1 MEPGLTHAWGRAV
14 FRFCR
19 IGLYSVRVND
29 LTQDELL
36 YALEKAIP
44 EIMEEHQAAATP
56 WNPHDW
62 VPWADGRNFAFLG
75 GEDFDPNAQAPLPA
89 DVASGLLALLLTKDN
104 MPSYHRLMAQKA
116 SIFGA
121 WQEVIGSWTAED
133 NRHSIALRD
142 YLVVSR
148 LVDPEV
154 AETFRLHHV
163 TKGKLQTPQSLTDY
177 QILDVLALLAVHEL
191 QCVSYEE
198 KLIAHSDSPILAGI
212 VEKILHDDRVQAKTF
227 TSFLNA
233 GIDANVTEL
242 LKSVDKA
249 VAELELIGSDIDDF
263 GDLDAIAKF
272 NADATTIVAAAIVA
286 DLKLQ
291 TLDGL
296 DEASEAARQRIL
308 AAAGL

>member
-1 MEPGLTHAWGRAV
+1 M
-14 FRFCR
+14 
-19 IGLYSVRVND
+19 ND

-44 EIMEEHQAAATP
+44 EIMEEHHAAAEA

-62 VPWADGRNFAFLG
+62 VPWDDGRNFAFLG
-75 GEDFDPNAQAPLPA
+75 GVDFDPDQPAPLPA
-89 DVASGLLALLLTKDN
+89 DAAAAVLALLLTKDN

-121 WQEVIGSWTAED
+121 WQQVIGSWTAED

-154 AETFRLHHV
+154 AENLRLHHI
-163 TKGKLQTPQSLTDY
+163 TKGKLQSPVSLTDY
-177 QILDVLALLAVHEL
+177 QILDVMALLAVHEL
-191 QCVSYEE
+191 QCVAFEE
-198 KLIAHSDSPILAGI
+198 KLLADSDNEVLTAI
-212 VEKILHDDRVQAKTF
+212 VSRILHDDRVQAKTF
-227 TSFLNA
+227 TNFLNA
-233 GIDANVTEL
+233 GVDANISELVTA
-242 LKSVDKA
+242 VDKA
-249 VAELELIGSDIDDF
+249 ISEMELIGADVDNF
-263 GDLDAIAKF
+263 GDLDLIAKY
-272 NADATTIVAAAIVA
+272 NADASAYVASTLVA

-291 TLDGL
+291 SLGGL
-296 DEASEAARQRIL
+296 NDKDEAARQRIL

>member
-1 MEPGLTHAWGRAV
+1 M
-14 FRFCR
+14 
-19 IGLYSVRVND
+19 ND

-44 EIMEEHQAAATP
+44 EIMEEHHAAAEA

-62 VPWADGRNFAFLG
+62 VPWDDGRNFAFLG
-75 GEDFDPNAQAPLPA
+75 GVDFDPDQPAPLPA
-89 DVASGLLALLLTKDN
+89 DAAAAVLALLLTKDN

-121 WQEVIGSWTAED
+121 WQQVIGSWTAED

-154 AETFRLHHV
+154 AENLRLHHI
-163 TKGKLQTPQSLTDY
+163 TKGKLQSPVSLTDY
-177 QILDVLALLAVHEL
+177 QILDVMALLAVHEL
-191 QCVSYEE
+191 QCVAFEE
-198 KLIAHSDSPILAGI
+198 KLLADSDNEVLTAI
-212 VEKILHDDRVQAKTF
+212 VSRILHDDRVQAKTF
-227 TSFLNA
+227 TNFLNA
-233 GIDANVTEL
+233 GVDANISELVTA
-242 LKSVDKA
+242 VDKA
-249 VAELELIGSDIDDF
+249 VSEMELIGADVDNF
-263 GDLDAIAKF
+263 GDLDLSAKY
-272 NADATTIVAAAIVA
+272 NADASAYVASTLVA

-291 TLDGL
+291 SLGGL
-296 DEASEAARQRIL
+296 NDKDEAARQRIL

>member
-1 MEPGLTHAWGRAV
+1 M
-14 FRFCR
+14 
-19 IGLYSVRVND
+19 ND

-44 EIMEEHQAAATP
+44 EIMEEHHAAAEA

-62 VPWADGRNFAFLG
+62 VPWDDGRNFAFLG
-75 GEDFDPNAQAPLPA
+75 GVDFDPDQPAPLPA
-89 DVASGLLALLLTKDN
+89 DAAAAVLALLLTKDN

-121 WQEVIGSWTAED
+121 WQQVIGSWTAED

-154 AETFRLHHV
+154 AENLRLHHV
-163 TKGKLQTPQSLTDY
+163 TKGKLQSPVSLTDY
-177 QILDVLALLAVHEL
+177 QILDVMALLAVHEL
-191 QCVSYEE
+191 QCVAFEE
-198 KLIAHSDSPILAGI
+198 KLLADSDNEVLTAI
-212 VEKILHDDRVQAKTF
+212 VSRILHDDRVQAKTF
-227 TSFLNA
+227 TNFLNA
-233 GIDANVTEL
+233 GVDANISELVTA
-242 LKSVDKA
+242 VDKA
-249 VAELELIGSDIDDF
+249 ISEMELIGADVDNF
-263 GDLDAIAKF
+263 GDLDLIAKY
-272 NADATTIVAAAIVA
+272 NADASTYVASTLVA

-291 TLDGL
+291 SLGGL
-296 DEASEAARQRIL
+296 SDKDEAARLRIL

>member
-1 MEPGLTHAWGRAV
+1 M
-14 FRFCR
+14 
-19 IGLYSVRVND
+19 ND

-44 EIMEEHQAAATP
+44 EIMEEHHAAAEA

-62 VPWADGRNFAFLG
+62 VPWDDGRNFAFLG
-75 GEDFDPNAQAPLPA
+75 GVDFDPDQPAPLPA
-89 DVASGLLALLLTKDN
+89 DAAAAVLALLLTKDN

-121 WQEVIGSWTAED
+121 WQQVIGSWTAED

-154 AETFRLHHV
+154 AENLRLHHI
-163 TKGKLQTPQSLTDY
+163 TKGKLQSPVSLTDY
-177 QILDVLALLAVHEL
+177 QILDVMALLAVHEL
-191 QCVSYEE
+191 QCVAFEE
-198 KLIAHSDSPILAGI
+198 KLLADSDNEVLTAI
-212 VEKILHDDRVQAKTF
+212 VSRILHDDRVQAKTF
-227 TSFLNA
+227 TNFLNA
-233 GIDANVTEL
+233 GVDANISELVTA
-242 LKSVDKA
+242 VDKA
-249 VAELELIGSDIDDF
+249 ISEMELIGADVDNF
-263 GDLDAIAKF
+263 GDLDLIAKY
-272 NADATTIVAAAIVA
+272 NADASTYVASTLVA

-291 TLDGL
+291 SLGGL
-296 DEASEAARQRIL
+296 RDKDEAARLRIL

>member
-1 MEPGLTHAWGRAV
+1 M
-14 FRFCR
+14 
-19 IGLYSVRVND
+19 ND

-44 EIMEEHQAAATP
+44 EIMEEHHAAAEA

-62 VPWADGRNFAFLG
+62 VPWDDGRNFAFLG
-75 GEDFDPNAQAPLPA
+75 GVDFDPDQPAPLPA
-89 DVASGLLALLLTKDN
+89 DAAAAVLALLLTKDN

-121 WQEVIGSWTAED
+121 WQQVIGSWTAED

-154 AETFRLHHV
+154 AENLRLHHI
-163 TKGKLQTPQSLTDY
+163 TKGKLQSPVSLTDY
-177 QILDVLALLAVHEL
+177 QILDVMALLAVHEL
-191 QCVSYEE
+191 QCVAFEE
-198 KLIAHSDSPILAGI
+198 KLLADSDNEVLTAI
-212 VEKILHDDRVQAKTF
+212 VSRILHDDRVQAKTF
-227 TSFLNA
+227 TNFLNA
-233 GIDANVTEL
+233 GVDANISELVTA
-242 LKSVDKA
+242 VDKA
-249 VAELELIGSDIDDF
+249 ISELELIGADVDNF
-263 GDLDAIAKF
+263 GDLDLIAKY
-272 NADATTIVAAAIVA
+272 NEGASTYVASTLVA

-291 TLDGL
+291 SLDGL
-296 DEASEAARQRIL
+296 SDKDEAARQRIL

>member
-1 MEPGLTHAWGRAV
+1 M
-14 FRFCR
+14 
-19 IGLYSVRVND
+19 ND

-44 EIMEEHQAAATP
+44 EIMEEHHAAAEA

-62 VPWADGRNFAFLG
+62 VPWDDGRNFAFLG
-75 GEDFDPNAQAPLPA
+75 GVDFDPDQPAPLPA
-89 DVASGLLALLLTKDN
+89 DAAAAVLALLLTKDN

-121 WQEVIGSWTAED
+121 WQQVIGSWTAED

-154 AETFRLHHV
+154 AENLRLHHI
-163 TKGKLQTPQSLTDY
+163 TKGKLQSPVSLTDY
-177 QILDVLALLAVHEL
+177 QILDVMALLAVHEL
-191 QCVSYEE
+191 QCVAFEE
-198 KLIAHSDSPILAGI
+198 KLLADSDNEVLTAI
-212 VEKILHDDRVQAKTF
+212 VSRILHDDRVQAKTF
-227 TSFLNA
+227 TNFLNA
-233 GIDANVTEL
+233 GVDANISELVTA
-242 LKSVDKA
+242 VDKA
-249 VAELELIGSDIDDF
+249 ISEMELIGADVDNF
-263 GDLDAIAKF
+263 GDLDLIAKY
-272 NADATTIVAAAIVA
+272 NADASTYVASTLVA

-291 TLDGL
+291 SLGGL
-296 DEASEAARQRIL
+296 SDKDEAARQRIL

>member
-1 MEPGLTHAWGRAV
+1 MD
-14 FRFCR
+14 
-19 IGLYSVRVND
+19 D

-44 EIMEEHQAAATP
+44 EIMEEHHAAAEA

-62 VPWADGRNFAFLG
+62 VPWDDGRNFAFLG
-75 GEDFDPNAQAPLPA
+75 GVDFDPDQPAPLPA
-89 DVASGLLALLLTKDN
+89 DAAAAVLALLLTKDN

-121 WQEVIGSWTAED
+121 WQQVIGSWTAED

-154 AETFRLHHV
+154 AENLRLHHI
-163 TKGKLQTPQSLTDY
+163 TKGKLQSPVSLTDY
-177 QILDVLALLAVHEL
+177 QILDVMALLAVHEL
-191 QCVSYEE
+191 QCVAFEE
-198 KLIAHSDSPILAGI
+198 KLLADSDNEVLTAI
-212 VEKILHDDRVQAKTF
+212 VSRILHDDRVQAKTF
-227 TSFLNA
+227 TNFLNA
-233 GIDANVTEL
+233 GVDANISELVTA
-242 LKSVDKA
+242 VDKA
-249 VAELELIGSDIDDF
+249 ISEMELIGADVDNF
-263 GDLDAIAKF
+263 GDLDLIAKY
-272 NADATTIVAAAIVA
+272 NADASTYVASTLVA

-291 TLDGL
+291 SLGGL
-296 DEASEAARQRIL
+296 SDKDEAARQRIL

>member
-1 MEPGLTHAWGRAV
+1 M
-14 FRFCR
+14 
-19 IGLYSVRVND
+19 ND

-44 EIMEEHQAAATP
+44 EIMEEHHAAAEA

-62 VPWADGRNFAFLG
+62 VPWDDGRNFAFLG
-75 GEDFDPNAQAPLPA
+75 GVDFDPDQPAPLPA
-89 DVASGLLALLLTKDN
+89 DAAAAVLALLLTKDN

-121 WQEVIGSWTAED
+121 WQQVIGSWTAED

-154 AETFRLHHV
+154 AENLRLHHI
-163 TKGKLQTPQSLTDY
+163 TKGKLQSPVSLTDY
-177 QILDVLALLAVHEL
+177 QILDVMALLAVHEL
-191 QCVSYEE
+191 QCVAFEE
-198 KLIAHSDSPILAGI
+198 KLLADSDNEVLTAI
-212 VEKILHDDRVQAKTF
+212 VSRILHDDRVQAKTF
-227 TSFLNA
+227 TNFLNA
-233 GIDANVTEL
+233 GVDANISELVTA
-242 LKSVDKA
+242 VDKA
-249 VAELELIGSDIDDF
+249 ISEMELIGADVDNF
-263 GDLDAIAKF
+263 GDLDLIAKY
-272 NADATTIVAAAIVA
+272 NADASTYVASTLVA

-291 TLDGL
+291 SLGGL
-296 DEASEAARQRIL
+296 NDKDEAARQRIL

>member
-1 MEPGLTHAWGRAV
+1 M
-14 FRFCR
+14 
-19 IGLYSVRVND
+19 ND

-44 EIMEEHQAAATP
+44 EIMEEHHAAAEA

-62 VPWADGRNFAFLG
+62 VPWDDGRNFAFLG
-75 GEDFDPNAQAPLPA
+75 GVDFDPDQPAPLPA
-89 DVASGLLALLLTKDN
+89 DAAAAVLALLLTKDN

-121 WQEVIGSWTAED
+121 WQQVIGSWTAED

-154 AETFRLHHV
+154 AENLRLHHI
-163 TKGKLQTPQSLTDY
+163 TKGKLQSPVSLTDY
-177 QILDVLALLAVHEL
+177 QILDVMALLAVHEL
-191 QCVSYEE
+191 QCVAFEE
-198 KLIAHSDSPILAGI
+198 KLLADSDNEVLTAI
-212 VEKILHDDRVQAKTF
+212 VSRILHDDRVQAKTF
-227 TSFLNA
+227 TNFLNA
-233 GIDANVTEL
+233 GVDANISELVTA
-242 LKSVDKA
+242 VDKA
-249 VAELELIGSDIDDF
+249 VSEMELIGADVDNF
-263 GDLDAIAKF
+263 GDLDLIAKY
-272 NADATTIVAAAIVA
+272 NADASTYVASTLVA

-291 TLDGL
+291 SLGGL
-296 DEASEAARQRIL
+296 SDKDEAARQRIL

>member
-1 MEPGLTHAWGRAV
+1 
-14 FRFCR
+14 
-19 IGLYSVRVND
+19 VND

-44 EIMEEHQAAATP
+44 EIMEEHHAAAET

-62 VPWADGRNFAFLG
+62 VPWDDGRNFAFLG
-75 GEDFDPNAQAPLPA
+75 GVDFDPDQPGPLPA
-89 DVASGLLALLLTKDN
+89 DAAAAVLALLLTKDN

-121 WQEVIGSWTAED
+121 WQQVIGSWTAED

-154 AETFRLHHV
+154 AESLRLHHI
-163 TKGKLQTPQSLTDY
+163 TKGKLQSPVSLTDY
-177 QILDVLALLAVHEL
+177 QILDVMALLAVHEL
-191 QCVSYEE
+191 QCVAFEE
-198 KLIAHSDSPILAGI
+198 KLLADSDNEVLTAI
-212 VEKILHDDRVQAKTF
+212 VSRILHDDRVQAKTF
-227 TSFLNA
+227 TNFLNA
-233 GIDANVTEL
+233 GVDANISELVTA
-242 LKSVDKA
+242 VDKA
-249 VAELELIGSDIDDF
+249 ISEMELIGADVDNF
-263 GDLDAIAKF
+263 GGLDLIAKYNEQASTF
-272 NADATTIVAAAIVA
+272 VASTLVA

-291 TLDGL
+291 SLGGL
-296 DEASEAARQRIL
+296 SDKDEAARQRIL

>member
-1 MEPGLTHAWGRAV
+1 M
-14 FRFCR
+14 
-19 IGLYSVRVND
+19 ND

-44 EIMEEHQAAATP
+44 EIMEEHHAAAEA

-62 VPWADGRNFAFLG
+62 VPWDDGRNFAFLG
-75 GEDFDPNAQAPLPA
+75 GVDFDPDQPAPLPA
-89 DVASGLLALLLTKDN
+89 DAAAAVLALLLTKDN

-121 WQEVIGSWTAED
+121 WQQVIGSWTAED

-154 AETFRLHHV
+154 AENLRLHHI
-163 TKGKLQTPQSLTDY
+163 TKGKLQSPVSLTDY
-177 QILDVLALLAVHEL
+177 QILDVMALLAVHEL
-191 QCVSYEE
+191 QCVAFEE
-198 KLIAHSDSPILAGI
+198 KLLADSDNEVLTAI
-212 VEKILHDDRVQAKTF
+212 VSRILHDDRVQAKTF
-227 TSFLNA
+227 TNFLNA
-233 GIDANVTEL
+233 GVDANISELVTA
-242 LKSVDKA
+242 VDKA
-249 VAELELIGSDIDDF
+249 ISEMELIGADVDSF
-263 GDLDAIAKF
+263 GDLDLIAKY
-272 NADATTIVAAAIVA
+272 NADASTYVASTLVA

-291 TLDGL
+291 SLGGL
-296 DEASEAARQRIL
+296 SEKDEAARLRIL

>member
-1 MEPGLTHAWGRAV
+1 M
-14 FRFCR
+14 
-19 IGLYSVRVND
+19 ND

-44 EIMEEHQAAATP
+44 EIMEEHHAAAET

-62 VPWADGRNFAFLG
+62 VPWDDGRNFAFLG
-75 GEDFDPNAQAPLPA
+75 GVDFDPDQPGPLPA
-89 DVASGLLALLLTKDN
+89 DAAAAVLALLLTKDN

-121 WQEVIGSWTAED
+121 WQQVIGSWTAED

-154 AETFRLHHV
+154 AESLRLHHI
-163 TKGKLQTPQSLTDY
+163 TKGKLQSPVSLTDY
-177 QILDVLALLAVHEL
+177 QILDVMALLAVHEL
-191 QCVSYEE
+191 QCVAFEE
-198 KLIAHSDSPILAGI
+198 KLLADSDNEVLTAIISR
-212 VEKILHDDRVQAKTF
+212 ILHDDRVQAKTF
-227 TSFLNA
+227 TNFLNA
-233 GIDANVTEL
+233 GVDANISELVTA
-242 LKSVDKA
+242 VDKA
-249 VAELELIGSDIDDF
+249 ISEMELIGADVDNF
-263 GDLDAIAKF
+263 GGVDLIAKYNEQASTF
-272 NADATTIVAAAIVA
+272 VASTLVA

-291 TLDGL
+291 SLGGL
-296 DEASEAARQRIL
+296 SDKDEAARQRIL

>member
-1 MEPGLTHAWGRAV
+1 M
-14 FRFCR
+14 
-19 IGLYSVRVND
+19 ND

-44 EIMEEHQAAATP
+44 EIMEEHHAAAEA

-62 VPWADGRNFAFLG
+62 VPWDDGRNFAFLG
-75 GEDFDPNAQAPLPA
+75 GVDFDPDQPAPLPA
-89 DVASGLLALLLTKDN
+89 DAAAAVLALLLTKDN

-121 WQEVIGSWTAED
+121 WQQVIGSWTAED

-154 AETFRLHHV
+154 AENLRLHHI
-163 TKGKLQTPQSLTDY
+163 TKGKLQSPVSLTDY
-177 QILDVLALLAVHEL
+177 QILDVMALLAVHEL
-191 QCVSYEE
+191 QCVAFEE
-198 KLIAHSDSPILAGI
+198 KLLADSDNEVLTAI
-212 VEKILHDDRVQAKTF
+212 VSRILHDDRVQAKTF
-227 TSFLNA
+227 TNFLNA
-233 GIDANVTEL
+233 GVDANISELVTA
-242 LKSVDKA
+242 VDKA
-249 VAELELIGSDIDDF
+249 ISEMELIGADVDNF
-263 GDLDAIAKF
+263 GDLDLIAKY
-272 NADATTIVAAAIVA
+272 NADASTYVASTLVA

-291 TLDGL
+291 SLGGL
-296 DEASEAARQRIL
+296 SDKDEAARLRIL

>member
-1 MEPGLTHAWGRAV
+1 M
-14 FRFCR
+14 
-19 IGLYSVRVND
+19 ND

-44 EIMEEHQAAATP
+44 EIMEEHHAAAEA

-62 VPWADGRNFAFLG
+62 VPWDDGRNFAFLG
-75 GEDFDPNAQAPLPA
+75 GVDFDPDQPAPLPA
-89 DVASGLLALLLTKDN
+89 DAAAAVLALLLTKDN

-121 WQEVIGSWTAED
+121 WQQVIGSWTAED

-154 AETFRLHHV
+154 AENLRLHHV
-163 TKGKLQTPQSLTDY
+163 TKGKLQSPVSLTDY
-177 QILDVLALLAVHEL
+177 QILDVMALLAVHEL
-191 QCVSYEE
+191 QCVAFEE
-198 KLIAHSDSPILAGI
+198 KLLADSDNEVLTAI
-212 VEKILHDDRVQAKTF
+212 VSRILHDDRVQAKTF
-227 TSFLNA
+227 TNFLNA
-233 GIDANVTEL
+233 GVDANISELVTA
-242 LKSVDKA
+242 VDKA
-249 VAELELIGSDIDDF
+249 ISEMELIGADVDNF
-263 GDLDAIAKF
+263 GDLDLIAKY
-272 NADATTIVAAAIVA
+272 NADASTHVASTLVA

-291 TLDGL
+291 SLGGL
-296 DEASEAARQRIL
+296 SDKDEAARLRIL

>member
-1 MEPGLTHAWGRAV
+1 M
-14 FRFCR
+14 
-19 IGLYSVRVND
+19 ND

-44 EIMEEHQAAATP
+44 EIMEEHHAAAET

-62 VPWADGRNFAFLG
+62 VPWDDGRNFAFLG
-75 GEDFDPNAQAPLPA
+75 GVDFDPDQPAPLPA
-89 DVASGLLALLLTKDN
+89 DAAAAVLALLLTKDN

-121 WQEVIGSWTAED
+121 WQQVIGSWTAED

-154 AETFRLHHV
+154 AENLRLHHI
-163 TKGKLQTPQSLTDY
+163 TKGKLQSPVSLTDY
-177 QILDVLALLAVHEL
+177 QILDVMALLAVHEL
-191 QCVSYEE
+191 QCVAFEE
-198 KLIAHSDSPILAGI
+198 KLLADSDNEVLTAI
-212 VEKILHDDRVQAKTF
+212 VSRILHDDRVQAKTF
-227 TSFLNA
+227 TNFLNA
-233 GIDANVTEL
+233 GVDANISELVTA
-242 LKSVDKA
+242 VDKA
-249 VAELELIGSDIDDF
+249 ISEMELIGADVDNF
-263 GDLDAIAKF
+263 GDLDLIAKY
-272 NADATTIVAAAIVA
+272 NADASTYVASTLVA

-291 TLDGL
+291 SLDGL
-296 DEASEAARQRIL
+296 SDKDEAARQRIL

>member
-1 MEPGLTHAWGRAV
+1 M
-14 FRFCR
+14 
-19 IGLYSVRVND
+19 ND

-44 EIMEEHQAAATP
+44 EIMEEHHAAAEA

-62 VPWADGRNFAFLG
+62 VPWDDGRNFAFLG
-75 GEDFDPNAQAPLPA
+75 GVDFDPDQPAPLPA
-89 DVASGLLALLLTKDN
+89 DAPAAVLALLLTKDN

-121 WQEVIGSWTAED
+121 WQQVIGSWTAED

-154 AETFRLHHV
+154 AENLRLHHI
-163 TKGKLQTPQSLTDY
+163 TKGKLQSPVSLTDY
-177 QILDVLALLAVHEL
+177 QILDVMALLAVHEL
-191 QCVSYEE
+191 QCVAFEE
-198 KLIAHSDSPILAGI
+198 KLLADSDNEVLTAI
-212 VEKILHDDRVQAKTF
+212 VSRILHDDRVQAKTF
-227 TSFLNA
+227 TNFLNA
-233 GIDANVTEL
+233 GVDANISELVTA
-242 LKSVDKA
+242 VDKA
-249 VAELELIGSDIDDF
+249 ISEMELIGADVDNF
-263 GDLDAIAKF
+263 GDLDLIAKY
-272 NADATTIVAAAIVA
+272 NADASAYVASTLVA

-291 TLDGL
+291 SLGGL
-296 DEASEAARQRIL
+296 NDKDEAARQRIL

>member
-1 MEPGLTHAWGRAV
+1 M
-14 FRFCR
+14 
-19 IGLYSVRVND
+19 ND

-44 EIMEEHQAAATP
+44 EIMEEHHAAAEA

-62 VPWADGRNFAFLG
+62 VPWDDGRNFAFLG
-75 GEDFDPNAQAPLPA
+75 GVDFDPDQPAPLPA
-89 DVASGLLALLLTKDN
+89 DAAAAVLALLLTKDN

-121 WQEVIGSWTAED
+121 WQQVIGSWTAED

-154 AETFRLHHV
+154 AENLRLHHI
-163 TKGKLQTPQSLTDY
+163 TKGKLQSPVSLTDY
-177 QILDVLALLAVHEL
+177 QILDVMALLAVHEL
-191 QCVSYEE
+191 QCVAFEE
-198 KLIAHSDSPILAGI
+198 KLLADSDNEVLTAI
-212 VEKILHDDRVQAKTF
+212 VSRILHDDRVQAKTF
-227 TSFLNA
+227 TNFLNA
-233 GIDANVTEL
+233 GVDANISELVTA
-242 LKSVDKA
+242 VDKA
-249 VAELELIGSDIDDF
+249 ISEMELIGADVDNF
-263 GDLDAIAKF
+263 GDLDLIAKY
-272 NADATTIVAAAIVA
+272 NAEASTYVASTLVA

-291 TLDGL
+291 SLGGL
-296 DEASEAARQRIL
+296 SDKDEAARQRIL

>member
-1 MEPGLTHAWGRAV
+1 M
-14 FRFCR
+14 
-19 IGLYSVRVND
+19 ND

-44 EIMEEHQAAATP
+44 EIMEEHHAAAEA

-62 VPWADGRNFAFLG
+62 VPWDDGRNFAFLG
-75 GEDFDPNAQAPLPA
+75 GVDFDPDQPAPLPA
-89 DVASGLLALLLTKDN
+89 DAAAAVLALLLTKDN

-121 WQEVIGSWTAED
+121 WQQVIGSWTAED

-154 AETFRLHHV
+154 AENLRLHHI
-163 TKGKLQTPQSLTDY
+163 TKGKLQSPVSLTDY
-177 QILDVLALLAVHEL
+177 QILDVMALLAVHEL
-191 QCVSYEE
+191 QCVAFEE
-198 KLIAHSDSPILAGI
+198 KLLADSDNEVLTAI
-212 VEKILHDDRVQAKTF
+212 VSRILHDDRVQAKTF
-227 TSFLNA
+227 TNFLNA
-233 GIDANVTEL
+233 GVDANISELVTA
-242 LKSVDKA
+242 VDKA
-249 VAELELIGSDIDDF
+249 ISEMELIGADVDNF
-263 GDLDAIAKF
+263 GDLDLIAKY
-272 NADATTIVAAAIVA
+272 NADASAYVASTLVA

-291 TLDGL
+291 SLGGL
-296 DEASEAARQRIL
+296 SDKDEAARQRIL

>member
-1 MEPGLTHAWGRAV
+1 M
-14 FRFCR
+14 
-19 IGLYSVRVND
+19 ND

-44 EIMEEHQAAATP
+44 EIMEEHHAAAEA

-62 VPWADGRNFAFLG
+62 VPWDDGRNFAFLG
-75 GEDFDPNAQAPLPA
+75 GVDFDPDQPAPLPA
-89 DVASGLLALLLTKDN
+89 DAAAAVLALLLTKDN

-121 WQEVIGSWTAED
+121 WQQVIGSWTAED

-154 AETFRLHHV
+154 AENLRLHHV
-163 TKGKLQTPQSLTDY
+163 TKGKLQSPVSLTDY
-177 QILDVLALLAVHEL
+177 QILDVMALLAVHEL
-191 QCVSYEE
+191 QCVAFEE
-198 KLIAHSDSPILAGI
+198 KLLADSDNEVLTAI
-212 VEKILHDDRVQAKTF
+212 VSRILHDDRVQAKTF
-227 TSFLNA
+227 TNFLNA
-233 GIDANVTEL
+233 GVDANISELVTA
-242 LKSVDKA
+242 VDKA
-249 VAELELIGSDIDDF
+249 ISEMELIGADVDNF
-263 GDLDAIAKF
+263 GDLDLIAKY
-272 NADATTIVAAAIVA
+272 NADASTYVASTLVA

-291 TLDGL
+291 SLGGL
-296 DEASEAARQRIL
+296 SDKDETARLRIL

>member
-1 MEPGLTHAWGRAV
+1 M
-14 FRFCR
+14 
-19 IGLYSVRVND
+19 ND

-44 EIMEEHQAAATP
+44 EIMEEHHAAAEA

-62 VPWADGRNFAFLG
+62 VPWDDGRNFAFLG
-75 GEDFDPNAQAPLPA
+75 GVDFDPDQPAPLPA
-89 DVASGLLALLLTKDN
+89 DAAAAVLALLLTKDN

-121 WQEVIGSWTAED
+121 WQQVIGSWTAED

-154 AETFRLHHV
+154 AENLRLHHI
-163 TKGKLQTPQSLTDY
+163 TKGKLQSPVSLTDY
-177 QILDVLALLAVHEL
+177 QILDVMALLAVHEL
-191 QCVSYEE
+191 QCVAFEE
-198 KLIAHSDSPILAGI
+198 KLLADSDNEVLTAI
-212 VEKILHDDRVQAKTF
+212 VSRILHDDRVQAKTF
-227 TSFLNA
+227 TNFLNA
-233 GIDANVTEL
+233 GVDANISELVTA
-242 LKSVDKA
+242 VDKA
-249 VAELELIGSDIDDF
+249 ISEMELIGADVDNF
-263 GDLDAIAKF
+263 GDLDLIAKY
-272 NADATTIVAAAIVA
+272 NADASTHVASTLVA

-291 TLDGL
+291 SLGGL
-296 DEASEAARQRIL
+296 SDKDEAARQRIL

>member
-1 MEPGLTHAWGRAV
+1 M
-14 FRFCR
+14 
-19 IGLYSVRVND
+19 ND

-44 EIMEEHQAAATP
+44 EIMEEHHAAAEA

-62 VPWADGRNFAFLG
+62 VPWDDGRNFAFLG
-75 GEDFDPNAQAPLPA
+75 GVDFDPDQPAPLPA
-89 DVASGLLALLLTKDN
+89 DAAAAVLALLLTKDN

-121 WQEVIGSWTAED
+121 WQQVIGSWTAED

-154 AETFRLHHV
+154 AENLRLHHV
-163 TKGKLQTPQSLTDY
+163 TKGKLQSPVSLTDY
-177 QILDVLALLAVHEL
+177 QILDVMALLAVHEL
-191 QCVSYEE
+191 QCVAFEE
-198 KLIAHSDSPILAGI
+198 KLLADSDNEVLTAI
-212 VEKILHDDRVQAKTF
+212 VSRILHDDRVQAKTF
-227 TSFLNA
+227 TNFLNA
-233 GIDANVTEL
+233 GVDANISELVTA
-242 LKSVDKA
+242 VDKA
-249 VAELELIGSDIDDF
+249 ITEMELIGADVDNF
-263 GDLDAIAKF
+263 GDLDLIAKY
-272 NADATTIVAAAIVA
+272 NADASIYVASTLVA

-291 TLDGL
+291 SLGGL
-296 DEASEAARQRIL
+296 SDKDEAARLRIL